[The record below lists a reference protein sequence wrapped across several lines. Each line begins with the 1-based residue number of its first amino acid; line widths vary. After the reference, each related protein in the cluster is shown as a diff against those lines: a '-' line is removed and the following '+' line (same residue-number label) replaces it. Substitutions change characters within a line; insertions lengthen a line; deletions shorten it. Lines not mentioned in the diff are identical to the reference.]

1 MNDRPKSLHEV
12 SSRAEDL
19 AHFGHEFADWL
30 HTVRTL
36 RSRPLLISAITKVP
50 ILLRDR
56 FPEGA
61 ISDAWLAAYA
71 EHIASQIGHPVPAW
85 ANSRKR
91 VAPEPWF
98 STDSPASRQRA
109 LRDSPP
115 AFKKRNLFTES
126 VDLPLRLR
134 AGRPPKTTEEKCRTN
149 AERQRR
155 FRNRRAVELELLRHA
170 GAMIMAEE

>member
-1 MNDRPKSLHEV
+1 MNDRPKTLHEI

-19 AHFGHEFADWL
+19 SHFGLEFADWL

-36 RSRPLLISAITKVP
+36 RSRPLLANAITKEP
-50 ILLRDR
+50 QLLRDR

-71 EHIASQIGHPVPAW
+71 EHIAEHIGHPVPAW
-85 ANSRKR
+85 ANSKKR
-91 VAPEPWF
+91 IAPEPWF

-134 AGRPPKTTEEKCRTN
+134 AGRPPKTTEEKKITN

-170 GAMIMAEE
+170 GNMVMAEE

>member
-1 MNDRPKSLHEV
+1 MNDRPKNLHEI
-12 SSRAEDL
+12 SIRAEDL
-19 AHFGHEFADWL
+19 AHFGREFADWL

-36 RSRPLLISAITKVP
+36 RSRPLLASAITREP
-50 ILLRDR
+50 ELLRER

-71 EHIASQIGHPVPAW
+71 EHIAGQIGQPVPAW
-85 ANSRKR
+85 ANSPKR
-91 VAPEPWF
+91 IAPEPWF
-98 STDSPASRQRA
+98 STTSPASRQRA

-134 AGRPPKTTEEKCRTN
+134 AGRPPKTVEEKRRAN

-155 FRNRRAVELELLRHA
+155 FRNRRAVELDLLRQT
-170 GAMIMAEE
+170 GNMLMGQ